1 MRVAIL
7 VACVCSAG
15 AVHAQEQSLAQ
26 RWDELWAHRETADA
40 QNALARMAKG
50 ELAKDPNSFDGNWR
64 RAALLVWQAD
74 GAADGSELK
83 AQLGKLAWEAGDKA
97 VAAKPDD
104 VRGHYFAGTGLG
116 LYSEGVGIL
125 TALSQGLEGKF
136 RDRIQGALKIDKDFL
151 NGGPQV
157 VWGRYFYKLPWPK
170 RDVRESVRVLS
181 AAVEQHPKNLRAK
194 LYLADSLADDGKGA
208 EAKKV
213 VQQILDAP
221 LQGDPPEEKRMK
233 DLAKKW
239 LSKH

>member
-1 MRVAIL
+1 MRVALL
-7 VACVCSAG
+7 VACVCGAG
-15 AVHAQEQSLAQ
+15 AVQAQEQSLAK
-26 RWDELWAHRETADA
+26 RWDELWGRRDTADA
-40 QNALARMAKG
+40 QNALARMAKA
-50 ELAKDPNSFDGNWR
+50 ELAKDPSSFDGNWR

-136 RDRIQGALKIDKDFL
+136 RDRIQTALKIDKDFL

-181 AAVEQHPKNLRAK
+181 AEVEQHPKNLRAK

-208 EAKKV
+208 EAKKLA
-213 VQQILDAP
+213 QEILDAP
-221 LQGDPPEEKRMK
+221 LQADPPEEKRMK